1 MAVVIHE
8 FEVDVQQDNQAT
20 EPASNAPA
28 PPAQSVGA
36 QEFERVMRRQIERA
50 RRVWAH

>member
-8 FEVDVQQDNQAT
+8 FEVDIQQDNKAI
-20 EPASNAPA
+20 EPASDTP
-28 PPAQSVGA
+28 PPAQPVGA

>member
-8 FEVDVQQDNQAT
+8 FEVDVQQDDQAA
-20 EPASNAPA
+20 EPASNAP
-28 PPAQSVGA
+28 PPAQPVGA